1 MLGFATCLSPLFGLL
16 ISIFTVCYELLGWP
30 NYKKKKNEKKIKKKK
45 QSILKAPRSER
56 LSEWID

>member
-1 MLGFATCLSPLFGLL
+1 MSYLDGL
-16 ISIFTVCYELLGWP
+16 IT
-30 NYKKKKNEKKIKKKK
+30 KKKNEKKIKKKK